1 MKIKTQYILLVMF
14 LFTMLSCQKNEPA
27 PLDELEQLGIT
38 GQWKL
43 ESRTVDGI
51 ASLLIECC
59 DYIEFKV
66 DDQPN
71 DLKGEF
77 ISYGIGYETMGQF
90 EINLTEN
97 SIDFYYNNQQ
107 KKFAFQLQNDLIL
120 FTYYENDQEIIERWK
135 KQF

>member
-1 MKIKTQYILLVMF
+1 MKIKIQHILLVAI
-14 LFTMLSCQKNEPA
+14 LFAMPSCQKSEPA
-27 PLDELEQLGIT
+27 PLDELDQLGIT

-51 ASLLIECC
+51 TSLIIECC

-66 DDQPN
+66 DNEPD

-77 ISYGIGYETMGQF
+77 ISFGVGYETVGQF
-90 EINLTEN
+90 EINRTEN

-107 KKFAFQLQNDLIL
+107 KTYDFRIQNDLIL
-120 FTYYENDQEIIERWK
+120 FTYFENDQEITESWK
-135 KQF
+135 KSF